1 MSEETPS
8 APVPGGDAITPS
20 ATPSAT
26 PTEPPA
32 VAPRPRPISDPA
44 LNAVRLRAAYLTS
57 LRNVVN
63 AGTDSRRAWVRQ
75 VGIFM
80 QDALNRPMGMVTPQ
94 AAKIGQD

>member
-8 APVPGGDAITPS
+8 APVPGGDAITLS
-20 ATPSAT
+20 ATPKAS